1 MNDIEDILRALAAD
15 DDDTPENKE
24 NSNSSEQD
32 SGIFGNLDPNMLLTL
47 MGLFESMKKT
57 DDNER
62 LLLALKPLLREEN
75 RAKIDSAVK
84 FMKLFA
90 LLPVLKESGML
101 GKLF

>member
-15 DDDTPENKE
+15 DDDTPESE
-24 NSNSSEQD
+24 ESSKND
-32 SGIFGNLDPNMLLTL
+32 KDGGIFGNLDPNILLTL
-47 MGLFESMKKT
+47 MGLFESMKKE

-62 LLLALKPLLREEN
+62 LLLALKPLLREDN

>member
-1 MNDIEDILRALAAD
+1 MNDIEDILRTLAAD
-15 DDDTPENKE
+15 DDDTPSDEEN
-24 NSNSSEQD
+24 NSGGND
-32 SGIFGNLDPNMLLTL
+32 GGIFGNLDPNMLLKL
-47 MGLFESMKKT
+47 MELLESMKKT

-84 FMKLFA
+84 FMKLFS
-90 LLPVLKESGML
+90 LLPVLKESGLL